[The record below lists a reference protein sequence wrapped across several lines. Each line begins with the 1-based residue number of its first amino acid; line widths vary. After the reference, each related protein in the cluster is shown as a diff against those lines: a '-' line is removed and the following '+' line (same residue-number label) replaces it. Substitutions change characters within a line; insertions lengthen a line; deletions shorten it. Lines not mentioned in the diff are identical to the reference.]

1 MCFLC
6 RDVAQK
12 RGIYNFKWFFWGGVV
27 CCVLFGFF
35 FFNGLVLLWRLYVSE
50 NRYLAV
56 INKLLLVFL
65 CTGDGNRVCS
75 ITLQEAQQS

>member
-1 MCFLC
+1 M
-6 RDVAQK
+6 
-12 RGIYNFKWFFWGGVV
+12 
-27 CCVLFGFF
+27 
-35 FFNGLVLLWRLYVSE
+35 LWRLYVSE

-65 CTGDGNRVCS
+65 STGDGNRVHF